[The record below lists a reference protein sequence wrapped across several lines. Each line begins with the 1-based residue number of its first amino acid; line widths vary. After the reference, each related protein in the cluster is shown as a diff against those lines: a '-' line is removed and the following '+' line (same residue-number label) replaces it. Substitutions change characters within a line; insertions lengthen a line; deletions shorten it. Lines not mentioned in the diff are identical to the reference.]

1 MSPPDPLEGDEPDS
15 PSDRTAKPRAERPPD
30 SFSEQ
35 PSNNEPSPDF
45 RHSPGSQRWILLGG
59 LWVVYFSFGLI
70 VTSLAPLLTPVS
82 AELELSKS
90 SLGAILGAWPLVF
103 IIASLPCGW
112 LLDRIGLRW
121 ALFLG
126 TALMCLSGVL
136 RAMANDGVDLF
147 IAVGVFGLGAPLV
160 SNGAPK
166 LVVTHFPERERALA
180 TGLYLTGPMGGQIV
194 ALALANSVILPL
206 VGGTW
211 RGVVFVLAAATA
223 GSGLLWLTFP
233 NRNSAG
239 GEGADGTAEAP
250 GGTEVMAGS
259 GETDAARGTNAAA
272 MDGKTDATGTEAA
285 ETGEGALDRSSG
297 AETQGAAPPRRSPSM
312 TLMRERS
319 MQLVLL
325 LAVSVFFVN
334 HGLNNWMPKILEDGG
349 VSASAAGF
357 ITAVSYGAG
366 AAGSLLLPH
375 LGKDSNR
382 IWLPVVTSLCLA
394 ATVAMLA
401 VISGMAAAPFV
412 ALVGFFRFGL
422 VGLSLMVLMRVPG
435 TDSRNMGVASGLF
448 FSAGEIGGFTGPL
461 TVGAIADAG
470 GGFSASL
477 LTLTA
482 ATLLQTY
489 LLILI
494 FRRSARIQ
502 GLRGM
507 PSGLPPEPPGRM
519 V

>member
-1 MSPPDPLEGDEPDS
+1 MSPPDLPGENAAGSSTEQAPDS
-15 PSDRTAKPRAERPPD
+15 FAERPPED
-30 SFSEQ
+30 RK
-35 PSNNEPSPDF
+35 PPEP
-45 RHSPGSQRWILLGG
+45 QRWVLLGG

-82 AELELSKS
+82 AELGLSKS

-126 TALMCLSGVL
+126 AALMCLSGVF
-136 RAMANDGVDLF
+136 RAMANDGTALF
-147 IAVGVFGLGAPLV
+147 AAVGVFGLGAPLV

-166 LVVTHFPERERALA
+166 LVVTHFPERERPLA
-180 TGLYLTGPMGGQIV
+180 TGLYLTGPMVGQII
-194 ALALANSVILPL
+194 ALSLANSVILPL
-206 VGGTW
+206 MGGNW
-211 RGVVFVLAAATA
+211 RGVVLVLAVATGA
-223 GSGLLWLTFP
+223 GGVLWLALLS
-233 NRNSAG
+233 RYSSEGEEVGGAAG
-239 GEGADGTAEAP
+239 AAEEAGRTKIAAEEAAAAAAEGE
-250 GGTEVMAGS
+250 
-259 GETDAARGTNAAA
+259 ARGTKGAEEEAAA
-272 MDGKTDATGTEAA
+272 VTGEAA
-285 ETGEGALDRSSG
+285 PVAGALAPASPVPPEKQSS
-297 AETQGAAPPRRSPSM
+297 M
-312 TLMRERS
+312 MLMRERS

-357 ITAVSYGAG
+357 ITAASYGAG

-375 LGKDSNR
+375 LGKDSDR
-382 IWLPVVTSLCLA
+382 IWLPVVTTACLA
-394 ATVAMLA
+394 AAVAMLA
-401 VISGMAAAPFV
+401 VISGMAATPFV

-435 TDSRNMGVASGLF
+435 ADSRNMGIASGLF

-461 TVGAIADAG
+461 AVGAIADATD
-470 GGFSASL
+470 GFSASL
-477 LTLTA
+477 LTLTC

-494 FRRSARIQ
+494 FKRSARIQ
-502 GLRGM
+502 GLQPLSPNL
-507 PSGLPPEPPGRM
+507 PSEPPRRM

>member
-15 PSDRTAKPRAERPPD
+15 PSDRTAKSCAERPPD

-35 PSNNEPSPDF
+35 TSNNEPSPGF

-206 VGGTW
+206 VGGNW
-211 RGVVFVLAAATA
+211 RGVVLVLAAATA

-233 NRNSAG
+233 NRHSPG
-239 GEGADGTAEAP
+239 GEGAGGTAEEA
-250 GGTEVMAGS
+250 GGTAVTAGS

-272 MDGKTDATGTEAA
+272 MDAKTGATGTEAA
-285 ETGEGALDRSSG
+285 GTGEGASDRSSG
-297 AETQGAAPPRRSPSM
+297 AEIQEAALPKRSPSM

-394 ATVAMLA
+394 ATVSILA
-401 VISGMAAAPFV
+401 VVSGMASAPFV

-461 TVGAIADAG
+461 TVGAIADAS
-470 GGFSASL
+470 GGFSSSL

-502 GLRGM
+502 GLRGLS
-507 PSGLPPEPPGRM
+507 SGLPSEPPGRM

>member
-1 MSPPDPLEGDEPDS
+1 
-15 PSDRTAKPRAERPPD
+15 
-30 SFSEQ
+30 
-35 PSNNEPSPDF
+35 
-45 RHSPGSQRWILLGG
+45 
-59 LWVVYFSFGLI
+59 
-70 VTSLAPLLTPVS
+70 
-82 AELELSKS
+82 
-90 SLGAILGAWPLVF
+90 
-103 IIASLPCGW
+103 
-112 LLDRIGLRW
+112 
-121 ALFLG
+121 
-126 TALMCLSGVL
+126 
-136 RAMANDGVDLF
+136 
-147 IAVGVFGLGAPLV
+147 
-160 SNGAPK
+160 
-166 LVVTHFPERERALA
+166 
-180 TGLYLTGPMGGQIV
+180 
-194 ALALANSVILPL
+194 
-206 VGGTW
+206 
-211 RGVVFVLAAATA
+211 
-223 GSGLLWLTFP
+223 
-233 NRNSAG
+233 
-239 GEGADGTAEAP
+239 
-250 GGTEVMAGS
+250 
-259 GETDAARGTNAAA
+259 
-272 MDGKTDATGTEAA
+272 
-285 ETGEGALDRSSG
+285 
-297 AETQGAAPPRRSPSM
+297 M

-507 PSGLPPEPPGRM
+507 HSGLPPEPPGRM

>member
-1 MSPPDPLEGDEPDS
+1 MSPPDLPGENAAGS
-15 PSDRTAKPRAERPPD
+15 PTDKRLPGSVTAKPPEEEESAG
-30 SFSEQ
+30 F
-35 PSNNEPSPDF
+35 
-45 RHSPGSQRWILLGG
+45 QRWVLLGG

-82 AELELSKS
+82 TELGLSKS

-126 TALMCLSGVL
+126 AVLMCLSGVF
-136 RAMANDGVDLF
+136 RAMANDGTALF
-147 IAVGVFGLGAPLV
+147 AAVGVFGLGAPLV

-166 LVVTHFPERERALA
+166 LVVTHFPERERPLA

-206 VGGTW
+206 VGGNW
-211 RGVVFVLAAATA
+211 RGVVLVLAAATGA
-223 GSGLLWLTFP
+223 GGVLWLALLS
-233 NRNSAG
+233 RYSSEG
-239 GEGADGTAEAP
+239 KGVEGAAE
-250 GGTEVMAGS
+250 E
-259 GETDAARGTNAAA
+259 ARGAKGEAGEARETKGAA
-272 MDGKTDATGTEAA
+272 GEASPPA
-285 ETGEGALDRSSG
+285 P
-297 AETQGAAPPRRSPSM
+297 AAPPEKQSSM
-312 TLMRERS
+312 MLMRERS

-325 LAVSVFFVN
+325 LAVAVFFVN

-357 ITAVSYGAG
+357 ITAASYGAG

-382 IWLPVVTSLCLA
+382 IWLPVVTTACLA
-394 ATVAMLA
+394 AAVAMLA

-461 TVGAIADAG
+461 AVGAIADAT

-477 LTLTA
+477 LTLTC

-494 FRRSARIQ
+494 FKRSARIQ
-502 GLRGM
+502 GLQALSTTL
-507 PSGLPPEPPGRM
+507 PSEPPRRM

>member
-1 MSPPDPLEGDEPDS
+1 MSPPDLPGENAAGSTTEQAS
-15 PSDRTAKPRAERPPD
+15 D
-30 SFSEQ
+30 SFAEG
-35 PSNNEPSPDF
+35 PPENGK
-45 RHSPGSQRWILLGG
+45 SPGSQRWVLLGG
-59 LWVVYFSFGLI
+59 LWVVYCSFGLI

-82 AELELSKS
+82 AELGLSKS

-126 TALMCLSGVL
+126 AALMCLSGVF
-136 RAMANDGVDLF
+136 RAMANDGAALF
-147 IAVGVFGLGAPLV
+147 AAVGVFGLGAPLV

-166 LVVTHFPERERALA
+166 LVVTHFPERERPLA
-180 TGLYLTGPMGGQIV
+180 TGLYLTGPMVGQII
-194 ALALANSVILPL
+194 ALSLANSVILPL
-206 VGGTW
+206 MDGNW
-211 RGVVFVLAAATA
+211 RGVVLVLAAATGA
-223 GSGLLWLTFP
+223 GGVLWLALLS
-233 NRNSAG
+233 RYSSE
-239 GEGADGTAEAP
+239 GEGVEGAVEEARGPKGAAE
-250 GGTEVMAGS
+250 E
-259 GETDAARGTNAAA
+259 ARGTKAAA
-272 MDGKTDATGTEAA
+272 GEA
-285 ETGEGALDRSSG
+285 EPPEPLALPKKQSS
-297 AETQGAAPPRRSPSM
+297 M
-312 TLMRERS
+312 MLMRERS

-325 LAVSVFFVN
+325 LAVAVFFVN

-357 ITAVSYGAG
+357 ITAASYGAG

-375 LGKDSNR
+375 LGKDSDR
-382 IWLPVVTSLCLA
+382 IWLPVVTTACLA
-394 ATVAMLA
+394 AAVAMLA

-461 TVGAIADAG
+461 AVGAIADATD
-470 GGFSASL
+470 GFSASL
-477 LTLTA
+477 LTLTC

-494 FRRSARIQ
+494 FKRSARIQ
-502 GLRGM
+502 GLQPLSQNL
-507 PSGLPPEPPGRM
+507 PSEPPRRM